1 MSLTPQQHRL
11 LVFIAERIRATG
23 VCPSNSEM
31 MEALQTKARGNI
43 HALIGLLEERG
54 YVRRLFRH
62 RARCLEVLRL
72 PDEVS
77 EAWLRAVSTGAMARE
92 LARRG
97 IGPQTQPAHVL
108 CQDCGAER
116 IDSEEPRKCTRYDSS
131 RWRIAP

>member
-31 MEALQTKARGNI
+31 MAALDTRARGNI
-43 HALIGLLEERG
+43 HALIGMLEERG
-54 YVRRLFRH
+54 YLRRMFRH
-62 RARCLEVLRL
+62 RARCIEILRL
-72 PDEVS
+72 PDDVS
-77 EAWLRAVSTGAMARE
+77 EAWLRAVSIGSMARE

-97 IGPQTQPAHVL
+97 IGPQTRQAHAL

-116 IDSEEPRKCTRYDSS
+116 LTGEGTR
-131 RWRIAP
+131 RWTRHAQKWRLPVQ